1 MPQQSIRFRIRP
13 DGRVEELVEGV
24 QGAGCQDLTRSI
36 EARLGTVS
44 SVQPTADHFQQ
55 ASASQSVQ
63 QGNHVALQHG
73 QN

>member
-44 SVQPTADHFQQ
+44 SVQPTAEQFLQ
-55 ASASQSVQ
+55 STASQPIQ
-63 QGNHVALQHG
+63 QDHHVALQHG